1 MANVITPSKVIG
13 IIGGGNLGR
22 MLTLSAKKRG
32 YQVGILDPVLD
43 CPAAQL
49 ADWQLVGD
57 I

>member
-43 CPAAQL
+43 CPAAHRIS
-49 ADWQLVGD
+49 V
-57 I
+57 